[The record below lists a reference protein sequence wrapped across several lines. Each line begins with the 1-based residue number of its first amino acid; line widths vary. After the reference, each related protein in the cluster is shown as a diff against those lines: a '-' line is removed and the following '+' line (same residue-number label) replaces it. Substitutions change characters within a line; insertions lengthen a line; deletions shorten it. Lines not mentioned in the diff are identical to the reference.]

1 MYYLRNVLALTNSPY
16 PCVSECGRKEL
27 FISVTNLSAAQSAR
41 TASARAF
48 VHSLNILIKYARMYG
63 YDHKRTEAQFETTW
77 NELQQGL
84 PVTDAGFLLGVSDN
98 KLLLDGIPL
107 EAGNA
112 ERSFA
117 TLLTTAGLAS
127 LHFSK
132 DVTVEDFTRLVRAFT
147 IAGSK
152 ATDVA
157 KQIKEALGAGKQ
169 NSTIKINEVKFVAA
183 DPLTGDVS
191 IAAQIAAQ
199 TLGPEFKQWLNDPQK
214 LLQLIAAAE
223 GASSSGG
230 QGAAPGVP
238 MVPLG
243 SVPNFGGPGGTGAG
257 SGTGASG
264 GGGTGGGF
272 GGSFGFGGGG
282 GTGSG
287 TGSGGPGG
295 SGSGTG
301 AAAGPAPAWTGV
313 VPLQEQEVIQA
324 IRLLTRFGQVQHDPA
339 VKEEDLQKDIN
350 DAAPNTRLSLQQL
363 LGSLAARATQDTDD
377 TPLLMKAAEH
387 MAIRFAL
394 ERYQRG
400 EVKVNAVHQMMEHM
414 SRQMDSLRQILRMQ
428 EEKMSKAGI
437 LVESHADIL
446 DRMFWAE
453 VPESGKKS
461 VLMSHEAPC
470 VPPRNVRQFVEQLL
484 ERDDTQSASEILNN
498 YSSCLSA
505 KDTDPRRKAAIGLSQ
520 LADLYARLGGQPM
533 AQAVR
538 KVSEQII
545 TEKDAELQSLMSAA
559 FVRLSQEAS
568 AAKNYAALNEVCAG
582 MEMVSVQRPVLM
594 SDLRPRVGVENR
606 LPEFIE
612 EALRSDQIPPDL
624 LSVLRR
630 TCQSGAEHMA
640 DRFFRCMRRDECD
653 RMIELVKSLGS
664 AILTQ
669 LREILRTG
677 QSRQASS
684 VVGLVSRLDVGTLL
698 ELLPARLPEWNR
710 FYHDVAVRQIAY
722 GAAPD
727 RGRTL
732 LELSEVL
739 DPLVLPEAL
748 DEIGMSGDITAAG
761 PLIAMARPGE
771 AASRSPFVQLKAIE
785 SLGRLKDVESVNTL
799 REILEAK
806 KTFGHIHHK
815 ELRIAAAQA
824 LSKIDPR
831 YSSQV
836 MSDSGFEPAE
846 LAIAPLDAA
855 PACPWVRQRRYE
867 RMVLAKTVS
876 ATIGSS
882 WGKSKIM
889 IRELS
894 LGGGMGTKEDN
905 LRIGSEADLEI
916 SVGMRSKIRA
926 HVLLR
931 RARVNEVGFEIVNT
945 DLESRYRLRRLL
957 VDALN
962 HAPQN
967 KGQEWGGERKV

>member
-1 MYYLRNVLALTNSPY
+1 
-16 PCVSECGRKEL
+16 
-27 FISVTNLSAAQSAR
+27 
-41 TASARAF
+41 
-48 VHSLNILIKYARMYG
+48 MYG
-63 YDHKRTEAQFETTW
+63 YNHKRTEAQFETTW
-77 NELQQGL
+77 KELQQGL
-84 PVTDAGFLLGVSDN
+84 PTTGDAGFLLGVSDN

-117 TLLTTAGLAS
+117 TLLSTAGLAS

-132 DVTVEDFTRLVRAFT
+132 DVTEEDFVRLVRAFT

-152 ATDVA
+152 AQDVS
-157 KQIKEALGAGKQ
+157 KQIKEALGANKQ
-169 NSTIKINEVKFVAA
+169 GSTIKINEVKFVAA

-199 TLGPEFKQWLNDPQK
+199 TLGPEFRQWLNDPQK

-223 GASSSGG
+223 GANSGG
-230 QGAAPGVP
+230 GGKGPADGVA
-238 MVPLG
+238 MVPVG
-243 SVPNFGGPGGTGAG
+243 MVPNPVKGAGAG
-257 SGTGASG
+257 SGTGTA
-264 GGGTGGGF
+264 
-272 GGSFGFGGGG
+272 
-282 GTGSG
+282 
-287 TGSGGPGG
+287 
-295 SGSGTG
+295 TG
-301 AAAGPAPAWTGV
+301 AAPAWTGGM

-324 IRLLTRFGQVQHDPA
+324 IRLLTRFGQVQQDPN
-339 VKEEDLQKDIN
+339 VKEEDLQKELTETD
-350 DAAPNTRLSLQQL
+350 PNTRLNLQQL
-363 LGSLAARATQDTDD
+363 LGSLAAKATTEEQD

-394 ERYQRG
+394 ERYQKG

-414 SRQMDSLRQILRMQ
+414 SRQMDSLRSILKLQ
-428 EEKMSKAGI
+428 EEKMNKAGI

-470 VPPRNVRQFVEQLL
+470 VPPRNLRQFVEVLL
-484 ERDDTQSASEILNN
+484 DRDDKQSATDILNN
-498 YSSCLSA
+498 YSGCLSS
-505 KDTDPRRKAAIGLSQ
+505 KDMEPRRRTAIGLSQ

-533 AQAVR
+533 GQAVR
-538 KVSEQII
+538 KLSEQLI
-545 TEKDAELQSLMSAA
+545 TEKDAELQSLFSAA

-568 AAKNYAALNEVCAG
+568 ASKNYGAVNEVCAG
-582 MEMVSVQRPVLM
+582 MEMISVERPVLM
-594 SDLRPRVGVENR
+594 ADLRPRVGVENR

-612 EALRSDQIPPDL
+612 EAIHMDPIPPDM

-630 TCQSGAEHMA
+630 TSQSGAEHLA

-653 RMIELVKSLGS
+653 RMIELVQQMGS
-664 AILTQ
+664 PVLSQ

-677 QSRQASS
+677 QPRQASGA
-684 VVGLVSRLDVGTLL
+684 VGIVSRLDVGTLL
-698 ELLPARLPEWNR
+698 ELLPVRMPEWNR
-710 FYHDVAVRQIAY
+710 FYHDVVVRQIAY
-722 GAAPD
+722 GAATD

-732 LELSEVL
+732 LELAEIL
-739 DPLVLPEAL
+739 DPLVLPEAV
-748 DEIGMSGDITAAG
+748 DEIGMSGDITATP

-785 SLGRLKDVESVNTL
+785 SLGRLKDPEAVAIL
-799 REILEAK
+799 REILETK
-806 KTFGHIHHK
+806 KTFGWVHHR

-824 LSKIDPR
+824 LSKTDPR

-836 MSDSGFEPAE
+836 LSDSGLEPAE
-846 LAIAPLDAA
+846 LAIAPLDTA

-867 RMVLAKTVS
+867 RMILAKTVS

-882 WGKSKIM
+882 WGKSRIL

-931 RARVNEVGFEIVNT
+931 RARVNEVGFEIVST

-962 HAPQN
+962 SAPQN
-967 KGQEWGGERKV
+967 KGQEWSGERKI

>member
-1 MYYLRNVLALTNSPY
+1 MRA
-16 PCVSECGRKEL
+16 
-27 FISVTNLSAAQSAR
+27 
-41 TASARAF
+41 ASARAF

-84 PVTDAGFLLGVSDN
+84 PSTGDAGFLLGVSDN
-98 KLLLDGIPL
+98 RLLLDGIPL

-112 ERSFA
+112 EKSFA

-132 DVTVEDFTRLVRAFT
+132 GVTEEDFVRLVRAFT
-147 IAGSK
+147 VAGSK
-152 ATDVA
+152 AQDIS
-157 KQIKEALGAGKQ
+157 KQIKEALGMGKG
-169 NSTIKINEVKFVAA
+169 SIKINEVKFVAA

-223 GASSSGG
+223 GANSGG
-230 QGAAPGVP
+230 GPNADGVP
-238 MVPLG
+238 MAPLG
-243 SVPNFGGPGGTGAG
+243 SVPNPVPGQVVA
-257 SGTGASG
+257 G
-264 GGGTGGGF
+264 GGGT
-272 GGSFGFGGGG
+272 
-282 GTGSG
+282 SG
-287 TGSGGPGG
+287 TG
-295 SGSGTG
+295 TG
-301 AAAGPAPAWTGV
+301 VAPAWTGGI

-324 IRLLTRFGQVQHDPA
+324 IRLLTRFGQVQQDPGA
-339 VKEEDLQKDIN
+339 KEEVLHKELTETD
-350 DAAPNTRLSLQQL
+350 PNTRLNLQQL
-363 LGSLAARATQDTDD
+363 LGSLAAQATTKQEED

-394 ERYQRG
+394 ERYQKG

-414 SRQMDSLRQILRMQ
+414 SRQMDSLRSILKLQ

-453 VPESGKKS
+453 VPEAGKKS
-461 VLMSHEAPC
+461 VLLSHEAPC
-470 VPPRNVRQFVEQLL
+470 VPPRNLRQFVEVLL
-484 ERDDTQSASEILNN
+484 DRDDKQSATEILNN

-505 KDTDPRRKAAIGLSQ
+505 KEAEPRRRTAIGLSQ
-520 LADLYARLGGQPM
+520 LADLYARLGGQAM
-533 AQAVR
+533 GQAIR
-538 KVSEQII
+538 KLSEQII
-545 TEKDAELQSLMSAA
+545 TEKDAELQSLYSAA
-559 FVRLSQEAS
+559 FVRLSQESSAS
-568 AAKNYAALNEVCAG
+568 KNYAAVNEVCAG
-582 MEMVSVQRPVLM
+582 MELINVERPVLM
-594 SDLRPRVGVENR
+594 NDLRARVGVENR
-606 LPEFIE
+606 LPEYIE
-612 EALRSDQIPPDL
+612 EAIHSDPIPADL
-624 LSVLRR
+624 IAVLRR
-630 TCQSGAEHMA
+630 TSQAGAEHLA

-653 RMIELVKSLGS
+653 RMIELVREMGS
-664 AILTQ
+664 SVLTQ

-677 QSRQASS
+677 QPRQASGA
-684 VVGLVSRLDVGTLL
+684 VGIISRLDVSTLL
-698 ELLPARLPEWNR
+698 ELLPSRLPEWNR
-710 FYHDVAVRQIAY
+710 FYHDVVVRQIAY
-722 GAAPD
+722 GAAQD

-732 LELSEVL
+732 LELAEVL
-739 DPLVLPEAL
+739 DPVVLPEAV
-748 DEIGMSGDITAAG
+748 DEIGMSSDRTSVS
-761 PLIAMARPGE
+761 PLIAMAKPGE

-785 SLGRLKDVESVNTL
+785 SLGRLKDEEAISTL

-806 KTFGHIHHK
+806 KTFGWVHPR

-824 LSKIDPR
+824 LSKTDPR

-836 MSDSGFEPAE
+836 MSDSGLEPAE
-846 LAIAPLDAA
+846 LAIAPLDMA

-867 RMVLAKTVS
+867 RMVLAKAVTG
-876 ATIGSS
+876 TLGSS
-882 WGKSKIM
+882 WGKSKIV

-916 SVGMRSKIRA
+916 SLGMRSKIRA

-931 RARVNEVGFEIVNT
+931 RARVNEVGFEIVNI
-945 DLESRYRLRRLL
+945 DLESRYKLRRLL
-957 VDALN
+957 VEAMN
-962 HAPQN
+962 HAPQG

>member
-1 MYYLRNVLALTNSPY
+1 VRA
-16 PCVSECGRKEL
+16 
-27 FISVTNLSAAQSAR
+27 
-41 TASARAF
+41 ASARAF

-77 NELQQGL
+77 NELQHGL
-84 PVTDAGFLLGVSDN
+84 PTTGDSGFLLGVTDN

-107 EAGNA
+107 ETGNA

-147 IAGSK
+147 VAGSK

-157 KQIKEALGAGKQ
+157 KQIKDALGAGKPG
-169 NSTIKINEVKFVAA
+169 STIKINEVKFVAA

-223 GASSSGG
+223 GANSGG
-230 QGAAPGVP
+230 GGQATPGVP

-243 SVPNFGGPGGTGAG
+243 SVPNFGGG
-257 SGTGASG
+257 SGTGTG
-264 GGGTGGGF
+264 GGG
-272 GGSFGFGGGG
+272 GFGGGG
-282 GTGSG
+282 GTGTGGPGTGGHSG
-287 TGSGGPGG
+287 TG
-295 SGSGTG
+295 TG
-301 AAAGPAPAWTGV
+301 VAPAWTGGM

-324 IRLLTRFGQVQHDPA
+324 IRLLTRFGQVQHDPTI
-339 VKEEDLQKDIN
+339 KEEDLQKELTQTD
-350 DAAPNTRLSLQQL
+350 PNTRLNLQQL
-363 LGSLAARATQDTDD
+363 LGSLASKAATAEEED

-394 ERYQRG
+394 ERYQKG

-414 SRQMDSLRQILRMQ
+414 SRQMDSLRQILKMQ

-470 VPPRNVRQFVEQLL
+470 VPPRNVRQFVEVLL
-484 ERDDTQSASEILNN
+484 EREDTQSAAEILNN
-498 YSSCLSA
+498 YSSCLSV
-505 KDTDPRRKAAIGLSQ
+505 KEIEPRRKAAIGLSQ

-533 AQAVR
+533 AQAIR
-538 KVSEQII
+538 KLSEQLISD
-545 TEKDAELQSLMSAA
+545 KDPELQSLMSAA

-568 AAKNYAALNEVCAG
+568 AAKNYAAVNEVCAG
-582 MEMVSVQRPVLM
+582 MELVSVERPVLM

-612 EALRSDQIPPDL
+612 EALHQDTVPADL

-630 TCQSGAEHMA
+630 TSQSGAEHVA

-653 RMIELVKSLGS
+653 RMIELVKELGS
-664 AILTQ
+664 PVLVQ

-677 QSRQASS
+677 QPRQASS
-684 VVGLVSRLDVGTLL
+684 TVGLVSRLDVGTLL
-698 ELLPARLPEWNR
+698 ELLPVRLPEWNR
-710 FYHDVAVRQIAY
+710 FYHDMVVRQIAY

-732 LELSEVL
+732 LELAEVL
-739 DPLVLPEAL
+739 DPVVLPEAV
-748 DEIGMSGDITAAG
+748 DEIGMSGDITAAP
-761 PLIAMARPGE
+761 PLVAMARPGD
-771 AASRSPFVQLKAIE
+771 AVSRSAFVQLKAIE
-785 SLGRLKDVESVNTL
+785 SLGRLRDPEAVAML
-799 REILEAK
+799 REILESK
-806 KTFGHIHHK
+806 KTFGYLHHK

-824 LSKIDPR
+824 LSKTDPR

-836 MSDSGFEPAE
+836 MQDSGFEAAE
-846 LAIAPLDAA
+846 LAIAPLDTA

-867 RMVLAKTVS
+867 RLILAKTVA

-882 WGKSKIM
+882 WGKSRIQ

-916 SVGMRSKIRA
+916 SLGMRSKIRA

-957 VDALN
+957 VEALN

-967 KGQEWGGERKV
+967 KGHEWSGERKL

>member
-1 MYYLRNVLALTNSPY
+1 
-16 PCVSECGRKEL
+16 
-27 FISVTNLSAAQSAR
+27 
-41 TASARAF
+41 
-48 VHSLNILIKYARMYG
+48 MYG

-77 NELQQGL
+77 KELQQGL
-84 PVTDAGFLLGVSDN
+84 PATGDSGFLLGVSDN

-107 EAGNA
+107 ETGNA

-132 DVTVEDFTRLVRAFT
+132 DVTIEDFTRLVRAFT
-147 IAGSK
+147 LGGSK

-157 KQIKEALGAGKQ
+157 KQIKDALGGGKP

-223 GASSSGG
+223 GANAGGG
-230 QGAAPGVP
+230 QGAPGVP

-243 SVPNFGGPGGTGAG
+243 SAPNFSGSASG
-257 SGTGASG
+257 SGVA
-264 GGGTGGGF
+264 GGTGGGAP
-272 GGSFGFGGGG
+272 GAA
-282 GTGSG
+282 GTGGAG
-287 TGSGGPGG
+287 TGV
-295 SGSGTG
+295 
-301 AAAGPAPAWTGV
+301 APAWSGGM

-324 IRLLTRFGQVQHDPA
+324 IRLLTRFGQVQQDPGF
-339 VKEEDLQKDIN
+339 KEEDLQKEVSQTD
-350 DAAPNTRLSLQQL
+350 PNTRLNLQQL
-363 LGSLAARATQDTDD
+363 LGSLAAKAASAQEED

-394 ERYQRG
+394 ERYQKG
-400 EVKVNAVHQMMEHM
+400 EIKVNAVHQMMEHM
-414 SRQMDSLRQILRMQ
+414 SRQMDSLRSILKMQ

-446 DRMFWAE
+446 DRMFWSE

-461 VLMSHEAPC
+461 VLMSVEAPC
-470 VPPRNVRQFVEQLL
+470 VPPRNVRQFVEMLL
-484 ERDDTQSASEILNN
+484 EREDTQIASEILNN
-498 YSSCLSA
+498 YSGCLSA
-505 KDTDPRRKAAIGLSQ
+505 KDMEARRKTAIGLSQ
-520 LADLYARLGGQPM
+520 LADLYTRVGGQPM
-533 AQAVR
+533 AQAIR
-538 KVSEQII
+538 KLSSQLIVD
-545 TEKDAELQSLMSAA
+545 KDPELQSLLSAA
-559 FVRLSQEAS
+559 FVRLSQESS
-568 AAKNYAALNEVCAG
+568 AAKNYAAVNEVCAG
-582 MEMVSVQRPVLM
+582 MELVSVERPVLM
-594 SDLRPRVGVENR
+594 NDLRPRVGVENR

-612 EALRSDQIPPDL
+612 EALRQEPIHPDL
-624 LSVLRR
+624 LAVLRR
-630 TCQSGAEHMA
+630 TCNAGAEHLA

-653 RMIELVKSLGS
+653 RMVELVQQMGS
-664 AILTQ
+664 PVLAQ

-677 QSRQASS
+677 QPRQASGT
-684 VVGLVSRLDVGTLL
+684 VGLLSRLDVATLL
-698 ELLPARLPEWNR
+698 ELLPVRLPEWNR
-710 FYHDVAVRQIAY
+710 FYHDIVVRQIAY
-722 GAAPD
+722 GAATD

-732 LELSEVL
+732 LELAEVL
-739 DPLVLPEAL
+739 DPVVLPEAV
-748 DEIGMSGDITAAG
+748 DEIGMSGDVSAAP
-761 PLIAMARPGE
+761 PLIAMARPGD
-771 AASRSPFVQLKAIE
+771 AASRSPFVQLKGIE
-785 SLGRLKDVESVNTL
+785 SLGRLKDPEGVATL
-799 REILEAK
+799 REILESK
-806 KTFGHIHHK
+806 KTFGWAHHR
-815 ELRIAAAQA
+815 ELRVAAAQA
-824 LSKIDPR
+824 LSKTDPR

-836 MSDSGFEPAE
+836 MSDSGLEASE
-846 LAIAPLDAA
+846 LAIAPLDTA

-867 RMVLAKTVS
+867 RLVLAKTVT

-882 WGKSKIM
+882 WGKSRIM

-916 SVGMRSKIRA
+916 SLGMRTKIRA

-967 KGQEWGGERKV
+967 KNREWSGERKV

>member
-1 MYYLRNVLALTNSPY
+1 VQSA
-16 PCVSECGRKEL
+16 SEEL
-27 FISVTNLSAAQSAR
+27 FISGIGTSQGAR
-41 TASARAF
+41 AASARAF

-63 YDHKRTEAQFETTW
+63 SDHKRTEAQFETAW
-77 NELQQGL
+77 NELQSAL
-84 PVTDAGFLLGVSDN
+84 PSGGFLLGVSDN

-107 EAGNA
+107 ESGQA
-112 ERSFA
+112 EKSFA

-132 DVTVEDFTRLVRAFT
+132 EVTEEDFVRLVRAFT
-147 IAGSK
+147 VAGSK

-157 KQIKEALGAGKQ
+157 KHIKEALGGKQ
-169 NSTIKINEVKFVAA
+169 GSIKINEVKFVAA

-223 GASSSGG
+223 GANSGTG
-230 QGAAPGVP
+230 KAGDGTP
-238 MVPLG
+238 MVALG
-243 SVPNFGGPGGTGAG
+243 SVPNLPPGKGGGGAGGGTGAG
-257 SGTGASG
+257 GFGPG
-264 GGGTGGGF
+264 VGTGGAAT
-272 GGSFGFGGGG
+272 
-282 GTGSG
+282 GTGV
-287 TGSGGPGG
+287 
-295 SGSGTG
+295 
-301 AAAGPAPAWTGV
+301 APAWSGGM
-313 VPLQEQEVIQA
+313 VPLQEREVIQA
-324 IRLLTRFGQVQHDPA
+324 IRLLTRFGQVQQDPS
-339 VKEEDLQKDIN
+339 VKEEDLQKEISETD
-350 DAAPNTRLSLQQL
+350 PKTRVSLQQL
-363 LGSLAARATQDTDD
+363 LASLAARASSDGED

-394 ERYQRG
+394 ERYQKG
-400 EVKVNAVHQMMEHM
+400 EIKVNAVHQMMEHM
-414 SRQMDSLRQILRMQ
+414 SRQMDSLRQILKIQ
-428 EEKMSKAGI
+428 EDKMSKAGI

-453 VPESGKKS
+453 VPEAGKKS
-461 VLMSHEAPC
+461 VLLSHEAPC
-470 VPPRNVRQFVEQLL
+470 VPPRNLRQFVETLL
-484 ERDDTQSASEILNN
+484 ERDDKQLAADILNN

-505 KDTDPRRKAAIGLSQ
+505 KDLEPRRRTAIGVSQ
-520 LADLYARLGGQPM
+520 IADLYARLGGQPM

-538 KVSEQII
+538 KLTEQII
-545 TEKDAELQSLMSAA
+545 AEKDAEMQSLLSAA
-559 FVRLSQEAS
+559 FVRLSQESS
-568 AAKNYAALNEVCAG
+568 AAKNYAAINQVCAG
-582 MEMVSVQRPVLM
+582 MELISVERPVLM
-594 SDLRPRVGVENR
+594 NDLRPRVGVENR

-612 EALRSDQIPPDL
+612 EAIRVHPVPADL
-624 LSVLRR
+624 QAVLRR
-630 TCQSGAEHMA
+630 TSQAGAEHLA

-653 RMIELVKSLGS
+653 HMIELVKELGS
-664 AILTQ
+664 PVLLQ

-677 QSRQASS
+677 QPRQASGA
-684 VVGLVSRLDVGTLL
+684 VGLISRLDVGTLL
-698 ELLPARLPEWNR
+698 ELLPVRIPEWNR
-710 FYHDVAVRQIAY
+710 FYHDIVVRQIAY
-722 GAAPD
+722 GAAAN

-732 LELSEVL
+732 LELAEVL
-739 DPLVLPEAL
+739 DPVVLPEAV
-748 DEIGMSGDITAAG
+748 DEIGMSGDLTAAP
-761 PLIAMARPGE
+761 PLITMARPGE

-785 SLGRLKDVESVNTL
+785 SLGRLKDPESVTTL
-799 REILEAK
+799 REILESK
-806 KTFGHIHHK
+806 KTFGWTYHR

-824 LSKIDPR
+824 LSKTDPR

-836 MSDSGFEPAE
+836 MQDSGLEAAE
-846 LAIAPLDAA
+846 LAIAPLDMA

-867 RMVLAKTVS
+867 RMVLAKTV
-876 ATIGSS
+876 AGTIGSS

-957 VDALN
+957 IEALN
-962 HAPQN
+962 AAPQG
-967 KGQEWGGERKV
+967 KGHEWGGERKV

>member
-1 MYYLRNVLALTNSPY
+1 MQAERA
-16 PCVSECGRKEL
+16 
-27 FISVTNLSAAQSAR
+27 
-41 TASARAF
+41 ASARAF

-63 YDHKRTEAQFETTW
+63 YEHKRTEAQFETTW
-77 NELQQGL
+77 NELQNAL
-84 PVTDAGFLLGVSDN
+84 PKAEGGFLLGVSDN

-107 EAGNA
+107 ESGQA
-112 ERSFA
+112 EKSFA

-127 LHFSK
+127 LHFSRE
-132 DVTVEDFTRLVRAFT
+132 VTEEDFVRLVRAFT

-157 KQIKEALGAGKQ
+157 KQIKDALGAGKQ

-214 LLQLIAAAE
+214 MLQLIAAAE
-223 GASSSGG
+223 GAASGG
-230 QGAAPGVP
+230 AKQGEGGP

-243 SVPNFGGPGGTGAG
+243 SVPNMPMGPGGGGPATGGAPASGGGSWSGWFGGGPGGNSGGGAG
-257 SGTGASG
+257 GPGGRFSGGGHSGGSAPGSG
-264 GGGTGGGF
+264 GGGGA
-272 GGSFGFGGGG
+272 
-282 GTGSG
+282 GTGVA
-287 TGSGGPGG
+287 PGWV
-295 SGSGTG
+295 
-301 AAAGPAPAWTGV
+301 PM

-324 IRLLTRFGQVQHDPA
+324 IRLLTRFGQVQQDPS
-339 VKEEDLQKDIN
+339 VKEEDLQKDIAQA
-350 DAAPNTRLSLQQL
+350 DPNTRLNLQQL
-363 LGSLAARATQDTDD
+363 LGGLAAQAATATEDD

-394 ERYQRG
+394 ERYQKG

-414 SRQMDSLRQILRMQ
+414 SRQMDSLRQILKLQ

-453 VPESGKKS
+453 VPEAGKKS
-461 VLMSHEAPC
+461 VLLSHEAPC
-470 VPPRNVRQFVEQLL
+470 VPPRNLRQFVEVLL
-484 ERDDTQSASEILNN
+484 DREDKQTAAEILNN
-498 YSSCLSA
+498 YSSCLGA
-505 KDTDPRRKAAIGLSQ
+505 KDIDPRRRTAIGLSQ
-520 LADLYARLGGQPM
+520 IADLYARLGGPTM

-538 KVSEQII
+538 KLSEQII
-545 TEKDAELQSLMSAA
+545 AERDAELQSLYSAA

-568 AAKNYAALNEVCAG
+568 AAKNYTAVNEVCAG
-582 MEMVSVQRPVLM
+582 MELISVERPVLIN
-594 SDLRPRVGVENR
+594 DLRPRVGVENR
-606 LPEFIE
+606 LPEYIE
-612 EALRSDQIPPDL
+612 EAIQMEPIPPEL
-624 LSVLRR
+624 VSLLRR
-630 TCQSGAEHMA
+630 TSQAGAEHLA

-653 RMIELVKSLGS
+653 RMIEMVKQLGS
-664 AILTQ
+664 PVLGQ

-677 QSRQASS
+677 QPRQASG

-710 FYHDVAVRQIAY
+710 FYHDIAVRQIAY
-722 GAAPD
+722 GAAAD

-732 LELSEVL
+732 LELAEVL
-739 DPLVLPEAL
+739 DPLVLPEAV
-748 DEIGMSGDITAAG
+748 DEIGMSGDRSSVQ
-761 PLIAMARPGE
+761 PLIAMAKPGE

-785 SLGRLKDVESVNTL
+785 SLGRLKDTEAIQVL
-799 REILEAK
+799 REILETK
-806 KTFGHIHHK
+806 KTFGWLHHR

-824 LSKIDPR
+824 LSKTDPR

-836 MSDSGFEPAE
+836 LSDSGLEPSE
-846 LAIAPLDAA
+846 LAIAPLDLA

-867 RMVLAKTVS
+867 RLVLAKTVS
-876 ATIGSS
+876 GTLGSS
-882 WGKSKIM
+882 WGKSKIV

-905 LRIGSEADLEI
+905 LRIGSEAELEI

-931 RARVNEVGFEIVNT
+931 RARVNEVGFEIVST
-945 DLESRYRLRRLL
+945 DLDSRHKLRRLL

-962 HAPQN
+962 NAPQN
-967 KGQEWGGERKV
+967 KGTDWAGERKV

>member
-1 MYYLRNVLALTNSPY
+1 
-16 PCVSECGRKEL
+16 
-27 FISVTNLSAAQSAR
+27 
-41 TASARAF
+41 
-48 VHSLNILIKYARMYG
+48 MYG

-77 NELQQGL
+77 SELQNAL
-84 PVTDAGFLLGVSDN
+84 PAGGFLLGVSDN

-107 EAGNA
+107 ESGQS
-112 ERSFA
+112 EKSFA

-132 DVTVEDFTRLVRAFT
+132 DVTEEDFVRLVRAFMV
-147 IAGSK
+147 AGSK

-157 KQIKEALGAGKQ
+157 KQIKEALGGAKQ
-169 NSTIKINEVKFVAA
+169 GTIKINEVKFVAA

-223 GASSSGG
+223 GANSGG
-230 QGAAPGVP
+230 GSGKGADGTP

-243 SVPNFGGPGGTGAG
+243 SVPTFPPGTASAAGAGTATGTGT
-257 SGTGASG
+257 GTG
-264 GGGTGGGF
+264 TGV
-272 GGSFGFGGGG
+272 
-282 GTGSG
+282 
-287 TGSGGPGG
+287 
-295 SGSGTG
+295 
-301 AAAGPAPAWTGV
+301 APAWTGGM

-324 IRLLTRFGQVQHDPA
+324 IRLLTRFGQVQHDPG
-339 VKEEDLQKDIN
+339 VKEEDIQKELSETD
-350 DAAPNTRLSLQQL
+350 PNTRLNLQQL
-363 LGSLAARATQDTDD
+363 LGSLAAKAATAEEED

-394 ERYQRG
+394 ERYSKG

-414 SRQMDSLRQILRMQ
+414 SRQMDSLRQILKIQ

-446 DRMFWAE
+446 DRMFWSE
-453 VPESGKKS
+453 VPEAGKRS
-461 VLMSHEAPC
+461 VLLSHEAPC
-470 VPPRNVRQFVEQLL
+470 VPPRNLRQFVEMLL
-484 ERDDTQSASEILNN
+484 DRDDRQLATDILNN
-498 YSSCLSA
+498 YSGCLSA
-505 KDTDPRRKAAIGLSQ
+505 KDTEPRRRTAIGLSQ
-520 LADLYARLGGQPM
+520 LADLYARLGGEPM
-533 AQAVR
+533 GQAVR
-538 KVSEQII
+538 KLSQQII
-545 TEKDAELQSLMSAA
+545 TEKDAEMQSLFSAA

-568 AAKNYAALNEVCAG
+568 AAKNYAAINEVCAG
-582 MEMVSVQRPVLM
+582 MELISVERPVLM
-594 SDLRPRVGVENR
+594 ADLRARVGVENR

-612 EALRSDQIPPDL
+612 EAIRMEPVAADMLA
-624 LSVLRR
+624 VLRR
-630 TCQSGAEHMA
+630 TSQSGAEHLA

-653 RMIELVKSLGS
+653 RMIELVKELGS
-664 AILTQ
+664 PVLLQ

-677 QSRQASS
+677 QPRQASGS
-684 VVGLVSRLDVGTLL
+684 VGLVSRLDVSTLL

-710 FYHDVAVRQIAY
+710 FYHDIVVRQIAY
-722 GAAPD
+722 GAAAD

-732 LELSEVL
+732 LELAEVL
-739 DPLVLPEAL
+739 DPIVLPEAV
-748 DEIGMSGDITAAG
+748 DEIGMSGDMTAVP
-761 PLIAMARPGE
+761 PLIAMARPGD
-771 AASRSPFVQLKAIE
+771 AASRSPYVQLKALE
-785 SLGRLKDVESVNTL
+785 SLGRLKDLEAVATL
-799 REILEAK
+799 RDILESK
-806 KTFGHIHHK
+806 KTFGWVYHR

-824 LSKIDPR
+824 LSKTDPR
-831 YSSQV
+831 YSTQV
-836 MSDSGFEPAE
+836 MSDSGLEAAE

-867 RMVLAKTVS
+867 RLILAKTVQG
-876 ATIGSS
+876 TIGSS

-916 SVGMRSKIRA
+916 SLGMRSKIRA

-931 RARVNEVGFEIVNT
+931 RARINEVGFEIVST
-945 DLESRYRLRRLL
+945 DLESRYKLRRLL

-962 HAPQN
+962 SAPQN
-967 KGQEWGGERKV
+967 KGHEWGGERKV